1 MKPPEIRKYLFDI
14 WQACE
19 LLAQFFTGKTLND
32 YQGDALLRSA
42 IERQFEIVGEA
53 LNQAIKLNPELAN
66 QVSDSGRIIAFR
78 NRLIH
83 AYAAVSNESSGAL
96 LRLICQSC
104 ALRYNDSW
112 RWRLTARDGPCLRRF
127 AKNNGRRALKLPI
140 HARV

>member
-19 LLAQFFTGKTLND
+19 LLAQFSSGKTLND

-53 LNQAIKLNPELAN
+53 LNQAVKLDPELAN

-83 AYAAVSNESSGAL
+83 AYAAVSNEVVWGIVEAYLPKLRVEIQRL
-96 LRLICQSC
+96 LEM
-104 ALRYNDSW
+104 
-112 RWRLTARDGPCLRRF
+112 AR
-127 AKNNGRRALKLPI
+127 
-140 HARV
+140 